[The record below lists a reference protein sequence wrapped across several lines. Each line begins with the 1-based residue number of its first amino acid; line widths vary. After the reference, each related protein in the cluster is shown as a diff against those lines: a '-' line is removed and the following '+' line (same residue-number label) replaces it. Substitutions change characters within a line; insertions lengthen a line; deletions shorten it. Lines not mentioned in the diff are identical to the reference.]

1 VNTRRNISDAE
12 RWGSMVAGAALTL
25 YGLNRWRRGGWL
37 LTAGGVYLFQR
48 GKTGHCYTYDL
59 LGVST
64 ADDALA
70 GRRTDMAVDNRVQIN
85 AIQMAALETLCEDDR
100 LVRAD

>member
-1 VNTRRNISDAE
+1 
-12 RWGSMVAGAALTL
+12 MVAGAALTL

-37 LTAGGVYLFQR
+37 LAAGGVLLFGR

-64 ADDALA
+64 ADGPQA
-70 GRRTDMAVDNRVQIN
+70 GGRTYIPVDKPVRSN
-85 AIQMAALETLCEDDR
+85 AIETRAVFKTLCEDDR
-100 LVRAD
+100 LVTAD